1 MSFPSLVGVMWVNL
15 KTVLIGQFLP
25 YQNDSHTVELLAEHS
40 FQRHIICR
48 GTNKDYKVARYR
60 RLRLSNANR
69 MKNVKI
75 FFGFLRM

>member
-1 MSFPSLVGVMWVNL
+1 MWANL
-15 KTVLIGQFLP
+15 KTVLFGQFLP
-25 YQNDSHTVELLAEHS
+25 YKNDSHTVEFLAEHS
-40 FQRHIICR
+40 FQRHIICM
-48 GTNKDYKVARYR
+48 GTDKDKKVARYR